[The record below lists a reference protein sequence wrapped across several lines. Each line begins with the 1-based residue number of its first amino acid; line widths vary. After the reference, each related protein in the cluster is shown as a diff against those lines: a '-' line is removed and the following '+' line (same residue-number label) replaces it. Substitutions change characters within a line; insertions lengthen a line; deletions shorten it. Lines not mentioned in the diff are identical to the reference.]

1 MKKMKLSL
9 DDLKVES
16 FQTTPDAG
24 EGEKGTVFGYL
35 TQDLTI
41 CDTCDTCNASCNGT
55 CNASCGGTC
64 GNTCNGTCHASCGG
78 TCDASCNGGCGG
90 VTCPEMCG
98 TFACFYCT
106 NLDC

>member
-16 FQTTPDAG
+16 FQTTPENDAN
-24 EGEKGTVFGYL
+24 EGTVFGYI
-35 TQDLTI
+35 TPGPGN
-41 CDTCDTCNASCNGT
+41 TCDPGCTDTLQASCNGT
-55 CNASCGGTC
+55 CDDPTCSTCEPTC
-64 GNTCNGTCHASCGG
+64 GSTC
-78 TCDASCNGGCGG
+78 GCPP

-106 NLDC
+106 REGC